1 MLDVGVTPLGLAELP
16 DDLKEHLGPRVRRLG
31 YLGDF
36 FRYCGHQPTA
46 LLHFD
51 RFTEALKTAVPA
63 DLTETVALTI
73 ATAAGNDYERAQHE
87 RLAGKLGFS
96 AAWIEALTS
105 ATPSPDGLSDEQL
118 DARSLALAMLGG
130 EWDRARSC
138 LATLARSVGQEQ
150 AVGVLML
157 AGRYLAHAAISN
169 TLHLTIPPAIR
180 LAPAAQ
186 AASAQPAARQT
197 TA

>member
-1 MLDVGVTPLGLAELP
+1 MNVGIAPLELTDLS
-16 DDLKEHLGPRVRRLG
+16 DDLRQQLSPRVQRLG

-51 RFTEALKTAVPA
+51 RFTEALKKAVPA

-73 ATAAGNDYERAQHE
+73 ATAAGNEYERAQHE
-87 RLAGKLGFS
+87 RLASKLGFS

-105 ATPSPDGLSDEQL
+105 ATPSPDALSDEQL

-130 EWDRARSC
+130 EWDHAQSC
-138 LATLARSVGQEQ
+138 LATLAARVGQEQ

-157 AGRYLAHAAISN
+157 VGRYLAHAAISN
-169 TLHLTIPPAIR
+169 TLHLTIPPAIQ
-180 LAPAAQ
+180 LAPATQ
-186 AASAQPAARQT
+186 AASTLPGARQT

>member
-1 MLDVGVTPLGLAELP
+1 MLDTSVTPLDLAELP
-16 DDLKEHLGPRVRRLG
+16 DDLAEHLGPRVKRLG

-51 RFTEALKTAVPA
+51 RFTEALKKAVPA

-73 ATAAGNDYERAQHE
+73 ATAAGNEYERVQHE

-105 ATPSPDGLSDEQL
+105 GTPDPAGLSDEQSE
-118 DARSLALAMLGG
+118 ARALALAMFGG
-130 EWDRARSC
+130 EWDRAQSC
-138 LATLARSVGQEQ
+138 LAALAGRVGQER

-157 AGRYLAHAAISN
+157 VGRYLAHAAISN
-169 TLHLTIPPAIR
+169 TLHLAIPPA
-180 LAPAAQ
+180 ATTPA
-186 AASAQPAARQT
+186 
-197 TA
+197 TATFRPTA